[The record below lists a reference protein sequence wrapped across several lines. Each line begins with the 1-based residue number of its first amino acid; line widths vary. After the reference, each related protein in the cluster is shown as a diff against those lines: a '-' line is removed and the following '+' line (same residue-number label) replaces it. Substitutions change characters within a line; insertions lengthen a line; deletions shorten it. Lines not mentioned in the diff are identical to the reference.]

1 MLTCNIFEFEN
12 SLKVSFLIHKVG
24 VILLGFLK
32 VNFLLF
38 TYYIKEWN
46 VDNVD
51 ITSIITASK

>member
-12 SLKVSFLIHKVG
+12 SLKGSFLIHKVG
-24 VILLGFLK
+24 VIFLGFLK

-46 VDNVD
+46 MDNVD